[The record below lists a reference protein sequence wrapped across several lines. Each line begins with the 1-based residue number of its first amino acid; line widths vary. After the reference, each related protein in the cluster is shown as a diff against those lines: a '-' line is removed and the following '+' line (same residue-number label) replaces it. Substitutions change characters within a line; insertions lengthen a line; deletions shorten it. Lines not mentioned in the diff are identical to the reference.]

1 MGKCMWVAALCA
13 ASWLVG
19 CGGDI
24 RPPPTTAA
32 IGIDGMPRQEPTP
45 TTPGTPGSPGE
56 EPPPSPPTSLKNQV
70 WVATDPT
77 GPQRRVVIDEDE
89 EFIGWWQEDHASGP
103 PSYGV
108 FSGTLRPTTTEGHFA
123 SDDSVTSKL
132 PQHQQIVGLVAMD
145 TPQAGNSRL
154 THGDDTVTVHSD
166 PQAHEAL
173 DMAQRSGRYAGE
185 LQLPGKREPVSL
197 RWEPDG
203 RLSLMLTDVPR
214 ADCRASGQAS
224 PKAGAPVR
232 VLAFELVFAGAGCP
246 QLSTGSNL
254 AGLTINGAIDTTSAD
269 QFVLF
274 GFDPIRTMAMVLPA
288 TRVPELA
295 LQGAW
300 TGALNTMDWGFRI
313 AVLDDHSLIG
323 WQYTANYAGGSG
335 PAHAVVRGNVAP
347 PAPGAS
353 GFGGGQLREWIPT
366 DPATVSVPSPGFVGP
381 LPVSDEMQG
390 TFGLPASWHAA
401 PIGHIDL
408 PASVRNGSYSGDLQV
423 AGLRT
428 PASLQ
433 WGVDGTLKVL
443 LSSYPGCT
451 LNGHAN
457 ALAGGPVRWR
467 SFDLEFSGA
476 ACPTVLGIVPLAR
489 RTVRG
494 AIDAKSGDEFV
505 LFGLDDSQQVALA
518 MAARRLP

>member
-1 MGKCMWVAALCA
+1 MGKCVWVAALCA

-24 RPPPTTAA
+24 RPPPTGAV
-32 IGIDGMPRQEPTP
+32 IGIDGMPRLEPTP
-45 TTPGTPGSPGE
+45 ATPGTPGSPGG
-56 EPPPSPPTSLKNQV
+56 EPPPSPSTSLKNQV

-77 GPQRRVVIDEDE
+77 GPQRRLVIDEDGG
-89 EFIGWWQEDHASGP
+89 FIGWWQEDHASGP

-108 FSGTLRPTTTEGHFA
+108 FNGTLRPTSTEDHFA
-123 SDDSVTSKL
+123 SDDSVTSTL
-132 PQHQQIVGLVAMD
+132 PQHQQTIGLVAMD
-145 TPQAGNSRL
+145 TPTAGNSRL
-154 THGDDTVTVHSD
+154 THGDHTVAVQSA

-185 LQLPGKREPVSL
+185 LQLPGGREPVSL
-197 RWEPDG
+197 RWETDG
-203 RLSLMLTDVPR
+203 RLSLMLTDRPR
-214 ADCRASGQAS
+214 ADCRASGLAS
-224 PKAGAPVR
+224 PQAGAPAR

-246 QLSTGSNL
+246 PLSTGSNL
-254 AGLTINGAIDTTSAD
+254 AGLTVTGAIDTSSVD

-274 GFDPIRTMAMVLPA
+274 GFDTFRSMALVLPA

-300 TGALNTMDWGFRI
+300 TGALNAMDWGFRI
-313 AVLDDHSLIG
+313 AVLDDHSVIG
-323 WQYTANYAGGSG
+323 WQYTANYAGGGG
-335 PAHAVVRGNVAP
+335 PAHAVVRGYVAP

-353 GFGGGQLREWIPT
+353 GFGGGQLRDWVPS
-366 DPATVSVPSPGFVGP
+366 DPATVSVPNPGFVGP

-390 TFGLPASWHAA
+390 TFSMPATWHAA

-408 PASVRNGSYSGDLQV
+408 PASVRSGTYSGALQV
-423 AGLRT
+423 GGLVT

-433 WGVDGTLKVL
+433 WGVDGTLKVVM
-443 LSSYPGCT
+443 SAYPGCSLT
-451 LNGHAN
+451 GWAN
-457 ALAGGPVRWR
+457 PLAGGPARWR
-467 SFDLEFSGA
+467 SFELAFGST
-476 ACPTVLGIVPLAR
+476 ACPTVMGIVPLAR

-505 LFGLDDSQQVALA
+505 LFGLDDSQQVAMA
-518 MAARRLP
+518 MAAKRVP